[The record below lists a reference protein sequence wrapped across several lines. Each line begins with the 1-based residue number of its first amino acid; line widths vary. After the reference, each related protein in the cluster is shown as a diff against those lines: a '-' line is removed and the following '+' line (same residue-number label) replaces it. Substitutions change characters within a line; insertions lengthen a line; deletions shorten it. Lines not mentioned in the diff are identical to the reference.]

1 MGESRKS
8 LSGSCEASVEAVPWE
23 RCCLIPMA
31 TSEEL
36 PEALGK
42 LLGEIVFAAMLL
54 CLRGYLL
61 MLCAS
66 WLIPFLVLPFWQWA
80 VIGFT
85 VRILLMPFASK

>member
-1 MGESRKS
+1 
-8 LSGSCEASVEAVPWE
+8 
-23 RCCLIPMA
+23 MA

-42 LLGEIVFAAMLL
+42 LLGEIVFAAMLI

-66 WLIPFLVLPFWQWA
+66 WLAPFLVLSFWQWT

-85 VRILLMPFASK
+85 IRLLLMPFASK